1 VTGYYYARM
10 AACTAAA
17 AGGFEVRI
25 PVTLRDGHILDVES
39 VAYAE
44 SDIPASRL
52 RCALAT

>member
-1 VTGYYYARM
+1 MTGYYYARM

-52 RCALAT
+52 RCALT